1 MNYVT
6 PVGFRD
12 VVSEEA
18 LVREELTS
26 RVKACFAAKGYLP
39 VETPTL
45 EVLDV
50 MEAGGHVP
58 EAPFKFFDSHGDLLA
73 MRPDV
78 TMQVARMCASRSE
91 ASGGIEKPL
100 RLRYTQRVFREKT
113 IEAAARELTQCGAE
127 CLGVPGR
134 EADLE
139 LVSMFASA
147 LEECGLT
154 QFTIALGSAGVLRD
168 LLSESCASEQWQ
180 SAVLQAYH
188 TSNFVYLGEL
198 VEAAERA
205 SAAKRVSAAERVSTG
220 ASGSTVVEPST
231 DSTATNPSAIDG
243 GAATNSPTGGA
254 ATESSTIG
262 GGATTEL
269 STGAAATELSASDK
283 NDNSTPSNSST
294 SDTNSYKLADPA
306 LTNPGEVR
314 LEVAQA
320 IFALSRLRGGKQALV
335 EVRGLL
341 EPFGCEESITEL
353 EAVYDALVEQGLGD
367 KLLIDF
373 SVMSSFDY
381 YTGLVFEAYA
391 PGLGSPLGGGGR
403 YDNLLASY
411 GAKKIPAAG
420 FAFYL
425 EQVMAA
431 RQEAAT
437 RETTNNPRPLRIAV
451 PKGSLK
457 EGSVEVL
464 KNAGLDVEGLLDSGR
479 TLMLRNDEVEYLI
492 VRPTDAPIFVSLGAA
507 DCGICGEDSLLEA
520 SPDVVELVDL
530 KFGGCRF
537 VVAESKGTTEAV
549 EERYRKLGSIRVA
562 TKYPNITRSYY
573 AKIGMPVE
581 IVKLHG
587 NIELAPITGMAER
600 IVDITATGT
609 TLRENNLVVVDD
621 VLASTARFFAN
632 PSSFRT
638 NPRVGQLADTLY
650 KQAKEN

>member
-18 LVREELTS
+18 LVREELTA
-26 RVKACFAAKGYLP
+26 RVRACFAEQGYLP

-58 EAPFKFFDSHGDLLA
+58 AAPFKFFDSHGDLLA

-78 TMQVARMCASRSE
+78 TMQIARMCATRVDE
-91 ASGGIEKPL
+91 VFGPV

-113 IEAAARELTQCGAE
+113 AEAAARELTQCGVE
-127 CLGVPGR
+127 CLGVASK
-134 EADLE
+134 EADVE
-139 LVSMFASA
+139 LISMFARA
-147 LEECGLT
+147 LRECGL
-154 QFTIALGSAGVLRD
+154 QRFTIALGSAGVLRD
-168 LLSESCASEQWQ
+168 LLEKSNASDEWQ

-198 VEAAERA
+198 VQAAQAKANAMGEQVAANA
-205 SAAKRVSAAERVSTG
+205 S
-220 ASGSTVVEPST
+220 
-231 DSTATNPSAIDG
+231 
-243 GAATNSPTGGA
+243 
-254 ATESSTIG
+254 
-262 GGATTEL
+262 
-269 STGAAATELSASDK
+269 GAAANAADAANNASE
-283 NDNSTPSNSST
+283 SSPAF
-294 SDTNSYKLADPA
+294 KLADPA
-306 LTNPGEVR
+306 LENPGDVDP
-314 LEVAQA
+314 VIAQA
-320 IFALSRLRGGKQALV
+320 IFSLSRLRGGKQALD
-335 EVRGLL
+335 EVRSLL
-341 EPFGCEESITEL
+341 EPVGCAAGIAEL
-353 EAVYDALVEQGLGD
+353 ETIYDALVEAGLSD
-367 KLLIDF
+367 SLLIDF

-391 PGLGSPLGGGGR
+391 PGLGSPLGSGGR

-411 GAKKIPAAG
+411 GASEIPAAG

-431 RQEAAT
+431 REAASSVAGAAAASANANAAAT
-437 RETTNNPRPLRIAV
+437 NADAGASSPSGETASATRPLRIAV

-457 EGSVEVL
+457 EGSVAVL
-464 KNAGLDVEGLLDSGR
+464 EQAGLNVDNLLDSGR
-479 TLMLRNDEVEYLI
+479 TLMLRNDDVEYLI
-492 VRPTDAPIFVSLGAA
+492 VRPTDAPVFVALGAA

-520 SPDVVELVDL
+520 APDVVELVDL

-537 VVAESKGTTEAV
+537 VVAESAGTTEAV

-650 KQAKEN
+650 AQAKEN

>member
-18 LVREELTS
+18 LVRENLIS
-26 RVKACFAAKGYLP
+26 RVRSCFAARGYLP

-78 TMQVARMCASRSE
+78 TMQIARMCAARSD
-91 ASGGIEKPL
+91 AMGGITKPL

-113 IEAAARELTQCGAE
+113 VEAAARELTQCGAE
-127 CLGVPGR
+127 CLGVSSI
-134 EADLE
+134 EADIE
-139 LVSMFASA
+139 LVSMLATT

-154 QFTIALGSAGVLRD
+154 RFTIALGSAGVLRD
-168 LLSESCASEQWQ
+168 LLKVSGATDQWQ
-180 SAVLQAYH
+180 AAVLQAYH
-188 TSNFVYLGEL
+188 TSNFVYLSEL
-198 VEAAERA
+198 
-205 SAAKRVSAAERVSTG
+205 VSAAEK
-220 ASGSTVVEPST
+220 VEP
-231 DSTATNPSAIDG
+231 
-243 GAATNSPTGGA
+243 
-254 ATESSTIG
+254 
-262 GGATTEL
+262 
-269 STGAAATELSASDK
+269 K
-283 NDNSTPSNSST
+283 NF
-294 SDTNSYKLADPA
+294 KLADPA
-306 LTNPGEVR
+306 LSNPGSVD
-314 LEVAQA
+314 LQVARA
-320 IFALSRLRGGKQALV
+320 IFELSRLRGGKQAL
-335 EVRGLL
+335 EDVRALL
-341 EPFGCEESITEL
+341 KPFGCESGIAEL
-353 EAVYDALVEQGLGD
+353 ETVFEALVERGLGE
-367 KLLIDF
+367 KILIDF

-403 YDNLLASY
+403 YDNLLAAY
-411 GAKKIPAAG
+411 GAEKVPAAG

-431 RQEAAT
+431 RQAAVQFALREAEGKAVQACQACADDT
-437 RETTNNPRPLRIAV
+437 LASEKTSARPLRIAV

-464 KNAGLDVEGLLDSGR
+464 KNAGLDVDGLLDSGR
-479 TLMLRNDEVEYLI
+479 TLMLRNGDVEYII
-492 VRPTDAPIFVSLGAA
+492 VRPTDAPVFVSLGAA

-520 SPDVVELVDL
+520 MPDVVELVDL

-573 AKIGMPVE
+573 DKIGMPVE

-587 NIELAPITGMAER
+587 NIELAPITEMAER

-638 NPRVGQLADTLY
+638 NPRVGELANTLY
-650 KQAKEN
+650 AQAKEN

>member
-18 LVREELTS
+18 LVRENLIS
-26 RVKACFAAKGYLP
+26 RVRSCFAARGYLP

-78 TMQVARMCASRSE
+78 TMQIARMCAARSD
-91 ASGGIEKPL
+91 AMGGITKPL

-113 IEAAARELTQCGAE
+113 VEAAARELTQCGAE
-127 CLGVPGR
+127 CLGVSSI
-134 EADLE
+134 EADIE
-139 LVSMFASA
+139 LVSMLATT

-154 QFTIALGSAGVLRD
+154 CFTIALGSAGVLRD
-168 LLSESCASEQWQ
+168 LLKVSGATDQWQ
-180 SAVLQAYH
+180 AAVLQAYH
-188 TSNFVYLGEL
+188 TSNFVYLSEL
-198 VEAAERA
+198 
-205 SAAKRVSAAERVSTG
+205 VSAAEK
-220 ASGSTVVEPST
+220 VEP
-231 DSTATNPSAIDG
+231 
-243 GAATNSPTGGA
+243 
-254 ATESSTIG
+254 
-262 GGATTEL
+262 
-269 STGAAATELSASDK
+269 K
-283 NDNSTPSNSST
+283 NF
-294 SDTNSYKLADPA
+294 KLADPA
-306 LTNPGEVR
+306 LSNPGSVD
-314 LEVAQA
+314 LQVARA
-320 IFALSRLRGGKQALV
+320 IFELSRLRGGNQAL
-335 EVRGLL
+335 EDVRALL
-341 EPFGCEESITEL
+341 KPFGCESGIAEL
-353 EAVYDALVEQGLGD
+353 ETVFEALVERGLGE
-367 KLLIDF
+367 KILIDF

-403 YDNLLASY
+403 YDNLLAAY
-411 GAKKIPAAG
+411 GAEKVPAAG

-431 RQEAAT
+431 RQAAVQFALREAEGKAVQACQACADDT
-437 RETTNNPRPLRIAV
+437 LASEKTSARPLRIAV

-464 KNAGLDVEGLLDSGR
+464 KNAGLDVDGLLDSGR
-479 TLMLRNDEVEYLI
+479 TLMLRNGDVEYII
-492 VRPTDAPIFVSLGAA
+492 VRPTDAPVFVSLGAA

-520 SPDVVELVDL
+520 MPDVVELVDL

-573 AKIGMPVE
+573 DKIGMPVE

-638 NPRVGQLADTLY
+638 NPRVGELANTLY
-650 KQAKEN
+650 AQAKEN

>member
-220 ASGSTVVEPST
+220 ASGSTVVESST

-243 GAATNSPTGGA
+243 GTATNSP
-254 ATESSTIG
+254 I
-262 GGATTEL
+262 
-269 STGAAATELSASDK
+269 GAAATELSASDK

-341 EPFGCEESITEL
+341 EPFGCKESITEL

>member
-220 ASGSTVVEPST
+220 ASGSTVVESST

-243 GAATNSPTGGA
+243 GAATNSP
-254 ATESSTIG
+254 I
-262 GGATTEL
+262 
-269 STGAAATELSASDK
+269 GAAATELSASDK

-573 AKIGMPVE
+573 VKIGMPVE

>member
-18 LVREELTS
+18 LVREELTA
-26 RVKACFAAKGYLP
+26 RVRACFAEQGYLP

-58 EAPFKFFDSHGDLLA
+58 AAPFKFFDSHGDLLA

-78 TMQVARMCASRSE
+78 TMQIARMCATRADE
-91 ASGGIEKPL
+91 VFGPV

-113 IEAAARELTQCGAE
+113 AEAAARELTQCGVE
-127 CLGVPGR
+127 CLGVASK
-134 EADLE
+134 EADVE
-139 LVSMFASA
+139 LISMFARA
-147 LEECGLT
+147 LRECGL
-154 QFTIALGSAGVLRD
+154 QRFTIALGSAGVLRD
-168 LLSESCASEQWQ
+168 LLEKSNASDEWQ

-198 VEAAERA
+198 VQAAQAKADAMGERA
-205 SAAKRVSAAERVSTG
+205 AAASAV
-220 ASGSTVVEPST
+220 
-231 DSTATNPSAIDG
+231 
-243 GAATNSPTGGA
+243 GAANTA
-254 ATESSTIG
+254 EAV
-262 GGATTEL
+262 
-269 STGAAATELSASDK
+269 GAAAANAAGEQSGAGNGTSG
-283 NDNSTPSNSST
+283 SSPAF
-294 SDTNSYKLADPA
+294 KLADPA
-306 LTNPGEVR
+306 LENPGDVNP
-314 LEVAQA
+314 VIAQA
-320 IFALSRLRGGKQALV
+320 IFSLSRLRGGKQALD
-335 EVRGLL
+335 EVRSLL
-341 EPFGCEESITEL
+341 EPVECAAGIAEL
-353 EAVYDALVEQGLGD
+353 EAIYDALVEAGLSD
-367 KLLIDF
+367 SLLIDF

-391 PGLGSPLGGGGR
+391 PGLGSPLGSGGR

-411 GAKKIPAAG
+411 GASKIPAAG

-431 RQEAAT
+431 REAASSAAGVAAANASASAAAT
-437 RETTNNPRPLRIAV
+437 NVDAGAGATSGETASAARPLRIAV

-457 EGSVEVL
+457 EGSVAVL
-464 KNAGLDVEGLLDSGR
+464 EQAGLNVDNLLDSGR
-479 TLMLRNDEVEYLI
+479 TLMLRNDDVEYLI
-492 VRPTDAPIFVSLGAA
+492 VRPTDAPVFVALGAA

-520 SPDVVELVDL
+520 APDVVELVDL

-537 VVAESKGTTEAV
+537 VVAESAGTTEAV

-650 KQAKEN
+650 AQAKEN

>member
-18 LVREELTS
+18 LVREELTA
-26 RVKACFAAKGYLP
+26 RVRACFAEQGYLP

-58 EAPFKFFDSHGDLLA
+58 AAPFKFFDSHGDLLA

-78 TMQVARMCASRSE
+78 TMQIARMCATRADE
-91 ASGGIEKPL
+91 VFGPV

-113 IEAAARELTQCGAE
+113 AEAAARELTQCGVE
-127 CLGVPGR
+127 CLGVASK
-134 EADLE
+134 EADVE
-139 LVSMFASA
+139 LISMFARA
-147 LEECGLT
+147 LRECGL
-154 QFTIALGSAGVLRD
+154 QRFTIALGSAGVLRD
-168 LLSESCASEQWQ
+168 LLEKSNASDEWQ

-198 VEAAERA
+198 VQAAQ
-205 SAAKRVSAAERVSTG
+205 AKANAMGEQVAVNAVETANG
-220 ASGSTVVEPST
+220 ASGS
-231 DSTATNPSAIDG
+231 
-243 GAATNSPTGGA
+243 SPA
-254 ATESSTIG
+254 F
-262 GGATTEL
+262 
-269 STGAAATELSASDK
+269 
-283 NDNSTPSNSST
+283 
-294 SDTNSYKLADPA
+294 KLADPA
-306 LTNPGEVR
+306 LENPGDVNPAI
-314 LEVAQA
+314 AQA
-320 IFALSRLRGGKQALV
+320 IFSLSRLRGGKQALD
-335 EVRGLL
+335 EVRSLL
-341 EPFGCEESITEL
+341 EPVGCAAGIAEL
-353 EAVYDALVEQGLGD
+353 ETIYDALVEAGLSD
-367 KLLIDF
+367 SLLIDF

-391 PGLGSPLGGGGR
+391 PGLGSPLGSGGR

-411 GAKKIPAAG
+411 GAPKIPAAG

-431 RQEAAT
+431 REAASSAAASVAAASANVT
-437 RETTNNPRPLRIAV
+437 DAAAGAPSGETDPTTRPLRIAV

-457 EGSVEVL
+457 EGSVAVL
-464 KNAGLDVEGLLDSGR
+464 ERAGLNVDNLLDSGR
-479 TLMLRNDEVEYLI
+479 TLMLRNDDVEYLI
-492 VRPTDAPIFVSLGAA
+492 VRPTDAPVFVALGAA

-520 SPDVVELVDL
+520 APDVVELVDL

-537 VVAESKGTTEAV
+537 VVAESAGTTQAV

-650 KQAKEN
+650 AQAKEN

>member
-18 LVREELTS
+18 LVRENLIS
-26 RVKACFAAKGYLP
+26 RVRSCFAARGYLP

-78 TMQVARMCASRSE
+78 TMQIARMCAARSD
-91 ASGGIEKPL
+91 AMGGITKPL

-113 IEAAARELTQCGAE
+113 VEAAARELTQCGAE
-127 CLGVPGR
+127 CLGVSSV
-134 EADLE
+134 EADIE
-139 LVSMFASA
+139 LVSMLATT

-154 QFTIALGSAGVLRD
+154 RFTIALGSAGVLRD
-168 LLSESCASEQWQ
+168 LLKVGGASDQWQ
-180 SAVLQAYH
+180 AAVLQAYH
-188 TSNFVYLGEL
+188 TSNFVYLNEL
-198 VEAAERA
+198 
-205 SAAKRVSAAERVSTG
+205 VSAAEK
-220 ASGSTVVEPST
+220 VEP
-231 DSTATNPSAIDG
+231 
-243 GAATNSPTGGA
+243 
-254 ATESSTIG
+254 
-262 GGATTEL
+262 
-269 STGAAATELSASDK
+269 K
-283 NDNSTPSNSST
+283 NF
-294 SDTNSYKLADPA
+294 KLADPA
-306 LTNPGEVR
+306 LSNPGSVD
-314 LEVAQA
+314 LQVARA
-320 IFALSRLRGGKQALV
+320 IFELSRLRGGKQAL
-335 EVRGLL
+335 EDVRALL
-341 EPFGCEESITEL
+341 KPFGCESGIAEL
-353 EAVYDALVEQGLGD
+353 ETVFEALVERGLGE
-367 KLLIDF
+367 KILIDF

-403 YDNLLASY
+403 YDNLLAAY
-411 GAKKIPAAG
+411 GAEKVPAAG

-431 RQEAAT
+431 RQAAAQFAIREAEGKAAQAGQACADDALAG
-437 RETTNNPRPLRIAV
+437 EKASARPLRIAV

-464 KNAGLDVEGLLDSGR
+464 KNAGLDVDGLLDSGR
-479 TLMLRNDEVEYLI
+479 TLMLRNGDVEYII
-492 VRPTDAPIFVSLGAA
+492 VRPTDAPVFVSLGAA

-520 SPDVVELVDL
+520 MPDVVELVDL

-573 AKIGMPVE
+573 DKIGMPVE

-638 NPRVGQLADTLY
+638 NPRVGELANTLY
-650 KQAKEN
+650 AQAKEN

>member
-220 ASGSTVVEPST
+220 ASGSTVVESST

-243 GAATNSPTGGA
+243 GTATNSP
-254 ATESSTIG
+254 I
-262 GGATTEL
+262 
-269 STGAAATELSASDK
+269 GAAATELSASDK

-600 IVDITATGT
+600 IVDITATGI
-609 TLRENNLVVVDD
+609 TLRENHLVVVDD

>member
-220 ASGSTVVEPST
+220 ASGSTVAEPST

-243 GAATNSPTGGA
+243 GVATNSP
-254 ATESSTIG
+254 I
-262 GGATTEL
+262 
-269 STGAAATELSASDK
+269 GAAATELSASDK

-320 IFALSRLRGGKQALV
+320 IFALSRLRGGKQALA

>member
-1 MNYVT
+1 MRRKKNSMNYVT

-91 ASGGIEKPL
+91 ASGGVEKPL

-220 ASGSTVVEPST
+220 ASGSTVVESST

-243 GAATNSPTGGA
+243 GAATNSP
-254 ATESSTIG
+254 I
-262 GGATTEL
+262 
-269 STGAAATELSASDK
+269 GAAATELSASDK

>member
-220 ASGSTVVEPST
+220 ASGSTVVESST

-243 GAATNSPTGGA
+243 GAATNS
-254 ATESSTIG
+254 SI
-262 GGATTEL
+262 
-269 STGAAATELSASDK
+269 GAAATELSASDK

-479 TLMLRNDEVEYLI
+479 TLMLCNDEVEYLI

>member
-134 EADLE
+134 EADIE

-188 TSNFVYLGEL
+188 TSNFVYLREL
-198 VEAAERA
+198 VEAAER
-205 SAAKRVSAAERVSTG
+205 VSADERVSTG
-220 ASGSTVVEPST
+220 ASGSTVVELPT
-231 DSTATNPSAIDG
+231 DSTATN
-243 GAATNSPTGGA
+243 SPIGA
-254 ATESSTIG
+254 ATELPT
-262 GGATTEL
+262 
-269 STGAAATELSASDK
+269 SDD
-283 NDNSTPSNSST
+283 NGNSTSSNPST
-294 SDTNSYKLADPA
+294 SDANSYKLADPA

-431 RQEAAT
+431 KQEAAT
-437 RETTNNPRPLRIAV
+437 GETTNNPRPLRIAV

-537 VVAESKGTTEAV
+537 VVAESKGTTESV

>member
-18 LVREELTS
+18 LVRENLIS
-26 RVKACFAAKGYLP
+26 RVRSCFAARGYLP

-78 TMQVARMCASRSE
+78 TMQIARMCAARSD
-91 ASGGIEKPL
+91 AMGGITKPL

-113 IEAAARELTQCGAE
+113 VEAAARELTQCGAE
-127 CLGVPGR
+127 CLGVSSI
-134 EADLE
+134 EADIE
-139 LVSMFASA
+139 LVSMLATT

-154 QFTIALGSAGVLRD
+154 RFTIALGSAGVLRD
-168 LLSESCASEQWQ
+168 LLKVSGATDQWQ
-180 SAVLQAYH
+180 AAVLQAYH
-188 TSNFVYLGEL
+188 TSNFVYLSEL
-198 VEAAERA
+198 
-205 SAAKRVSAAERVSTG
+205 VSAAEK
-220 ASGSTVVEPST
+220 VEP
-231 DSTATNPSAIDG
+231 
-243 GAATNSPTGGA
+243 
-254 ATESSTIG
+254 
-262 GGATTEL
+262 
-269 STGAAATELSASDK
+269 K
-283 NDNSTPSNSST
+283 NF
-294 SDTNSYKLADPA
+294 KLADPA
-306 LTNPGEVR
+306 LSNPGSVD
-314 LEVAQA
+314 LQVARA
-320 IFALSRLRGGKQALV
+320 IFELSRLRGGKQAL
-335 EVRGLL
+335 EDVRALL
-341 EPFGCEESITEL
+341 KPFGCESGIAEL
-353 EAVYDALVEQGLGD
+353 ETVFEALVERGLGE
-367 KLLIDF
+367 KILIDF

-403 YDNLLASY
+403 YDNLLAAY
-411 GAKKIPAAG
+411 GAEKVPAAG

-431 RQEAAT
+431 RQAAVQFALREAEGKAVQACQACADDT
-437 RETTNNPRPLRIAV
+437 LASEKTSARPLRIAV

-457 EGSVEVL
+457 GGSVEVL
-464 KNAGLDVEGLLDSGR
+464 KNAGLDVDGLLDSGR
-479 TLMLRNDEVEYLI
+479 TLMLRNGDVEYII
-492 VRPTDAPIFVSLGAA
+492 VRPTDAPVFVALGAA

-520 SPDVVELVDL
+520 MPDVVELVDL

-573 AKIGMPVE
+573 DKIGMPVE

-638 NPRVGQLADTLY
+638 NPRVGELANTLY
-650 KQAKEN
+650 AQAKEN

>member
-12 VVSEEA
+12 VMSDEA
-18 LVREELTS
+18 LVREDLTA
-26 RVKACFAAKGYLP
+26 RVRACLAEKGYRP

-78 TMQVARMCASRSE
+78 TMQIARMCATRGLP
-91 ASGGIEKPL
+91 AGQPL

-113 IEAAARELTQCGAE
+113 AEAAARELTQYGAE
-127 CLGVPGR
+127 CIGATGK
-134 EADLE
+134 EADAE
-139 LVSMFASA
+139 LVSLFAAA
-147 LEECGLT
+147 LTECGLKE
-154 QFTIALGSAGVLRD
+154 FTIALGSAGVLRD
-168 LLSESCASEQWQ
+168 LLAASNASEQWK

-198 VEAAERA
+198 VAAAEAA
-205 SAAKRVSAAERVSTG
+205 AAG
-220 ASGSTVVEPST
+220 TVQE
-231 DSTATNPSAIDG
+231 G
-243 GAATNSPTGGA
+243 GK
-254 ATESSTIG
+254 
-262 GGATTEL
+262 
-269 STGAAATELSASDK
+269 DF
-283 NDNSTPSNSST
+283 
-294 SDTNSYKLADPA
+294 KLADPA
-306 LTNPGEVR
+306 LANPGNVIPAI
-314 LEVAQA
+314 AQA
-320 IFALSRLRGGKQALV
+320 IFALSRLRGGKQALAQ
-335 EVRGLL
+335 VRTLL
-341 EPFGCEESITEL
+341 EPLGCAKGIAEL
-353 EAVYDALVEQGLGD
+353 EQVYDRLVEAGLES

-381 YTGLVFEAYA
+381 YTGLVFEVYA

-403 YDNLLASY
+403 YDNLLAQY
-411 GAKKIPAAG
+411 GAEQVPAAG

-431 RQEAAT
+431 LEAA
-437 RETTNNPRPLRIAV
+437 EESRPLRIAV

-457 EGSVEVL
+457 EGSIAVL
-464 KNAGLDVEGLLDSGR
+464 EAAGLDVTGLADSGR
-479 TLMLRNDEVEYLI
+479 TLMLRNGDVEYMF
-492 VRPTDAPIFVSLGAA
+492 VRPTDAPVFVALGAA
-507 DCGICGEDSLLEA
+507 DCGICGEDSLIEA
-520 SPDVVELVDL
+520 SPEVVELADL

-537 VVAESKGTTEAV
+537 IVAESAGTTEKV
-549 EERYRKLGSIRVA
+549 ESRYRKLGSIRVA

-573 AKIGMPVE
+573 AKIGTPVE

-632 PSSFRT
+632 PCSYRT
-638 NPRVGQLADTLY
+638 NPRVGELADVLY
-650 KQAKEN
+650 SQAKEK

>member
-18 LVREELTS
+18 LVRENLIS
-26 RVKACFAAKGYLP
+26 RVRSCFAARGYLP

-78 TMQVARMCASRSE
+78 TMQIARMCAARSD
-91 ASGGIEKPL
+91 AMGGITKPL

-113 IEAAARELTQCGAE
+113 VEAAARELTQCGAE
-127 CLGVPGR
+127 CLGVSSV
-134 EADLE
+134 EADIE
-139 LVSMFASA
+139 LVSMLATT

-154 QFTIALGSAGVLRD
+154 RFTIALGSAGVLRD
-168 LLSESCASEQWQ
+168 LLKVSGATDQWQ
-180 SAVLQAYH
+180 AAVLQAYH
-188 TSNFVYLGEL
+188 TSNFVYLSEL
-198 VEAAERA
+198 
-205 SAAKRVSAAERVSTG
+205 VSAAEK
-220 ASGSTVVEPST
+220 VEP
-231 DSTATNPSAIDG
+231 
-243 GAATNSPTGGA
+243 
-254 ATESSTIG
+254 
-262 GGATTEL
+262 
-269 STGAAATELSASDK
+269 K
-283 NDNSTPSNSST
+283 NF
-294 SDTNSYKLADPA
+294 KLADPA
-306 LTNPGEVR
+306 LSNPGSVD
-314 LEVAQA
+314 LQVARA
-320 IFALSRLRGGKQALV
+320 IFELSRLRGGKQAL
-335 EVRGLL
+335 EDVRALL
-341 EPFGCEESITEL
+341 KPFGCESGIAEL
-353 EAVYDALVEQGLGD
+353 ETVFEALVERGLGE
-367 KLLIDF
+367 KILIDF

-403 YDNLLASY
+403 YDNLLAAY
-411 GAKKIPAAG
+411 GAEKVPAAG

-431 RQEAAT
+431 RQAAVQFALREAEGKAVQACQACVDDT
-437 RETTNNPRPLRIAV
+437 LASEKTSARSLRIAV

-464 KNAGLDVEGLLDSGR
+464 KNAGLDVDGLLDSGR
-479 TLMLRNDEVEYLI
+479 TLMLRNGDVEYII
-492 VRPTDAPIFVSLGAA
+492 VRPTDAPVFVSLGAA

-520 SPDVVELVDL
+520 MPDVVELVDL

-573 AKIGMPVE
+573 DKIGMPVE

-638 NPRVGQLADTLY
+638 NPRVGELANTLY
-650 KQAKEN
+650 AQAKEN

>member
-18 LVREELTS
+18 LVREELTA
-26 RVKACFAAKGYLP
+26 RVRACFAEQGYLP

-58 EAPFKFFDSHGDLLA
+58 AAPFKFFDSHGDLLA

-78 TMQVARMCASRSE
+78 TMQIARMCATRVDE
-91 ASGGIEKPL
+91 VFGPV

-113 IEAAARELTQCGAE
+113 AEAAARELTQCGGE
-127 CLGVPGR
+127 CLGVASK
-134 EADLE
+134 EADVE
-139 LVSMFASA
+139 LISMFARA
-147 LEECGLT
+147 LRECGL
-154 QFTIALGSAGVLRD
+154 QRFTIALGSAGVLRD
-168 LLSESCASEQWQ
+168 LLEKSNASDEWQ

-198 VEAAERA
+198 VQAAQAKANAMGEQVAANA
-205 SAAKRVSAAERVSTG
+205 S
-220 ASGSTVVEPST
+220 
-231 DSTATNPSAIDG
+231 
-243 GAATNSPTGGA
+243 
-254 ATESSTIG
+254 
-262 GGATTEL
+262 
-269 STGAAATELSASDK
+269 GAAANAADAANNASE
-283 NDNSTPSNSST
+283 SSPAF
-294 SDTNSYKLADPA
+294 KLADPA
-306 LTNPGEVR
+306 LENPGDVDP
-314 LEVAQA
+314 VIAQA
-320 IFALSRLRGGKQALV
+320 IFSLSRLRGGKQALD
-335 EVRGLL
+335 EVRSLL
-341 EPFGCEESITEL
+341 EPVGCAAGIAEL
-353 EAVYDALVEQGLGD
+353 ETIYDALVEAGLSD
-367 KLLIDF
+367 SLLIDF

-391 PGLGSPLGGGGR
+391 PGLGSPLGSGGR

-411 GAKKIPAAG
+411 GASKIPAAG

-431 RQEAAT
+431 REAASSVAGAAAASANANAAAT
-437 RETTNNPRPLRIAV
+437 NADAGASSPSGETASATRPLRIAV

-457 EGSVEVL
+457 EGSVAVL
-464 KNAGLDVEGLLDSGR
+464 EQAGLNVDNLLDSGR
-479 TLMLRNDEVEYLI
+479 TLMLRNDDVEYLI
-492 VRPTDAPIFVSLGAA
+492 VRPTDAPVFVALGAA

-520 SPDVVELVDL
+520 APDVVELVDL

-537 VVAESKGTTEAV
+537 VVAESAGTTEAV

-650 KQAKEN
+650 AQAKEN

>member
-26 RVKACFAAKGYLP
+26 RVRACFAARGYLP

-78 TMQVARMCASRSE
+78 TMQIARMCASRSE
-91 ASGGIEKPL
+91 STGGLTKPL

-113 IEAAARELTQCGAE
+113 VEASARELTQCGAE
-127 CLGVPGR
+127 CLGTSGSS
-134 EADLE
+134 ADVE
-139 LVSMFASA
+139 LISMFARA

-154 QFTIALGSAGVLRD
+154 RFTIALGSAGVLRD
-168 LLSESCASEQWQ
+168 LLSVSDASKQWQ
-180 SAVLQAYH
+180 DAVLQAYH

-198 VEAAERA
+198 V
-205 SAAKRVSAAERVSTG
+205 
-220 ASGSTVVEPST
+220 
-231 DSTATNPSAIDG
+231 
-243 GAATNSPTGGA
+243 
-254 ATESSTIG
+254 
-262 GGATTEL
+262 
-269 STGAAATELSASDK
+269 AAAQRGQADK
-283 NDNSTPSNSST
+283 AQNRAQEQHQTKNTQGGQATDF
-294 SDTNSYKLADPA
+294 KLADPA
-306 LTNPGEVR
+306 LDNPGNAKS
-314 LEVAQA
+314 EVAQA
-320 IFALSRLRGGKQALV
+320 IFALSRLRGGKQALK
-335 EVRGLL
+335 EVKALL
-341 EPFGCEESITEL
+341 APFGCTAGIAEL
-353 EAVYDALVEQGLGD
+353 EGVYDALVKLGLGD

-411 GAKKIPAAG
+411 GAEKIPAAG

-431 RQEAAT
+431 RQAAVQLAASHAEQIT
-437 RETTNNPRPLRIAV
+437 QEVSCSRRPLRIAV

-457 EGSVEVL
+457 EGAVKVL
-464 KNAGLDVEGLLDSGR
+464 ADAGLDVEGLLDSGR
-479 TLMLRNDEVEYLI
+479 TLMLRNGDVEYLI
-492 VRPTDAPIFVSLGAA
+492 VRPTDAPVFVSLGAA

-520 SPDVVELVDL
+520 APDVVELVDL

-549 EERYRKLGSIRVA
+549 EQRYRKLGSIRVA

>member
-188 TSNFVYLGEL
+188 TSNFVYLREL
-198 VEAAERA
+198 VEAAER
-205 SAAKRVSAAERVSTG
+205 VSADERVSTG
-220 ASGSTVVEPST
+220 ASGSTVVELPT
-231 DSTATNPSAIDG
+231 DSTATNSPI
-243 GAATNSPTGGA
+243 GAATK
-254 ATESSTIG
+254 
-262 GGATTEL
+262 L
-269 STGAAATELSASDK
+269 STSDK
-283 NDNSTPSNSST
+283 NDNPTPSNPST
-294 SDTNSYKLADPA
+294 SDANSYKLADPA

>member
-12 VVSEEA
+12 VMSDEA
-18 LVREELTS
+18 LVREDLTA
-26 RVKACFAAKGYLP
+26 RVRAVFAEKGYRP

-78 TMQVARMCASRSE
+78 TMQIARMCATRGLP
-91 ASGGIEKPL
+91 AGQPL

-113 IEAAARELTQCGAE
+113 AEAAARELTQCGAE
-127 CLGVPGR
+127 CIGVSGMQ
-134 EADLE
+134 ADAE
-139 LVSMFASA
+139 LVSLFAAA
-147 LEECGLT
+147 LSECGLKE
-154 QFTIALGSAGVLRD
+154 FTIALGSAGVLRD
-168 LLSESCASEQWQ
+168 LLAASNASEQWK

-198 VEAAERA
+198 VAAAE
-205 SAAKRVSAAERVSTG
+205 
-220 ASGSTVVEPST
+220 
-231 DSTATNPSAIDG
+231 
-243 GAATNSPTGGA
+243 
-254 ATESSTIG
+254 
-262 GGATTEL
+262 
-269 STGAAATELSASDK
+269 AAATGVTEEGGKDF
-283 NDNSTPSNSST
+283 
-294 SDTNSYKLADPA
+294 KLADPA
-306 LTNPGEVR
+306 LANPGNVIPAI
-314 LEVAQA
+314 AQA
-320 IFALSRLRGGKQALV
+320 IFALSRLRGGKQALAQ
-335 EVRGLL
+335 VRSLL
-341 EPFGCEESITEL
+341 EPLGCAKGIAEL
-353 EAVYDALVEQGLGD
+353 EQVYDQLAAAGLES

-381 YTGLVFEAYA
+381 YTGLVFEVYA

-403 YDNLLASY
+403 YDNLLAQY
-411 GAKKIPAAG
+411 GAPQVPAAG

-431 RQEAAT
+431 LEAA
-437 RETTNNPRPLRIAV
+437 EAKRPLRIAV

-457 EGSVEVL
+457 EGSIAVL
-464 KNAGLDVEGLLDSGR
+464 EAAGLDVTGLADSGR
-479 TLMLRNDEVEYLI
+479 TLMLRNGDVEYMF
-492 VRPTDAPIFVSLGAA
+492 VRPTDAPVFVALGAA
-507 DCGICGEDSLLEA
+507 DCGICGEDSLIEA
-520 SPDVVELVDL
+520 SPEVVELADL

-537 VVAESKGTTEAV
+537 IVAESAGTTKKV
-549 EERYRKLGSIRVA
+549 EGRYRKLGSIRVA

-573 AKIGMPVE
+573 AKIGTPVE

-632 PSSFRT
+632 PCSYRT
-638 NPRVGQLADTLY
+638 NPRVGELANVLY
-650 KQAKEN
+650 SQAKEN

>member
-1 MNYVT
+1 MRRKKNSMNYVT

-220 ASGSTVVEPST
+220 ASGSTVVESST

-243 GAATNSPTGGA
+243 GAATNS
-254 ATESSTIG
+254 SI
-262 GGATTEL
+262 
-269 STGAAATELSASDK
+269 GAAATELSASDK

-341 EPFGCEESITEL
+341 EAFGCEESITEL